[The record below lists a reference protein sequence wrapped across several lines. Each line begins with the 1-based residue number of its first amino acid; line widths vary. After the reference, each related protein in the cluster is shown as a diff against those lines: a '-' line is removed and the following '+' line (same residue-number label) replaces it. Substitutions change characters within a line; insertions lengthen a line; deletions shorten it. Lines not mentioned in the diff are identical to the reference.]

1 MKISIL
7 CASTLCA
14 AAALAQQTSPKIAFE
29 VVSIKAPEPQ
39 PMNQIR
45 MSRNSD
51 PGRVR
56 FGYFSLKDYI
66 RVAYRVKDFQVEGPE
81 WMDTA
86 RFDVE
91 GKFPEGGTEAQV
103 PEMLQSMLADRFK
116 LTIHRETKDHAIYA
130 LVPAKGGPRLKKA
143 EAPAAPAPGAAG
155 PRSGGM
161 TVQVDEAGAHLKA
174 ASATLSMIAEM
185 LSRFSELPV
194 VDMTGIEG
202 NYEFDLV
209 MSPET
214 MRGMRAMGAGG
225 HGPDEGGASPEG
237 AGTIHEAVQK
247 YGLKL
252 ERRKAPMEMIVVDHV
267 EKLPTEN

>member
-7 CASTLCA
+7 CACA
-14 AAALAQQTSPKIAFE
+14 AAALAQQPAPKIAFE

-66 RVAYRVKDFQVEGPE
+66 RVAYRVKDFQIEGPE
-81 WMDTA
+81 WMETA

-91 GKFPEGGTEAQV
+91 GKFPEGATEAQV

-116 LTIHRETKDHAIYA
+116 LTTHRETKEHAIYA

-143 EAPAAPAPGAAG
+143 EPPAPGATG
-155 PRSGGM
+155 PRGGGM
-161 TVQVDEAGAHLKA
+161 NVQIDESGAHLKA
-174 ASATLSMIAEM
+174 ASATLSMISEM

-194 VDMTGIEG
+194 VDKTGIEG
-202 NYEFDLV
+202 DYQFDLV

-214 MRGMRAMGAGG
+214 LRGIRAMGGG
-225 HGPDEGGASPEG
+225 DHGPAEGGASPEG

-252 ERRKAPMEMIVVDHV
+252 ERRKAPMEIIIVDRV